1 MKASGLRQLDDAE
14 LRRKLSELEEEVFH
28 LRLRQAS
35 AKLENP
41 MKLVQGRR
49 DIARILTLI
58 HERNQ
63 GIRRESQ

>member
-1 MKASGLRQLDDAE
+1 MKAGELRQLDGAE
-14 LRRKLSELEEEVFH
+14 LRGKLSELEEEVFH

-41 MKLVQGRR
+41 VKLVQGRR
-49 DIARILTLI
+49 DIARILTVM
-58 HERNQ
+58 HERDT

>member
-1 MKASGLRQLDDAE
+1 LDEAE

-41 MKLVQGRR
+41 IKLVQGRR

-58 HERNQ
+58 HERNL